1 MGIIIKPL
9 VTEKM
14 TAITEKLNRFG
25 FIVRPEANKLE
36 IKSEI
41 EALYNVTVVDVN
53 TLKYSGKSKS
63 RYTKSGII
71 NGRTN
76 AYKKAIVT
84 LKEGDTID
92 FYSNNISLFTISIKQ
107 QSNTSRTIRIVF
119 YSFNNCG
126 YTVFVSLE
134 INKSVF
140 SLVTTAHIAHCHF
153 TNVVA
158 TTC

>member
-53 TLKYSGKSKS
+53 TLKYSGKKS

-92 FYSNNISLFTISIKQ
+92 FYSNI
-107 QSNTSRTIRIVF
+107 
-119 YSFNNCG
+119 
-126 YTVFVSLE
+126 
-134 INKSVF
+134 
-140 SLVTTAHIAHCHF
+140 
-153 TNVVA
+153 
-158 TTC
+158 

>member
-9 VTEKM
+9 

-36 IKSEI
+36 IKNEI

-53 TLKYSGKSKS
+53 TLRYSGKSKS

-76 AYKKAIVT
+76 AYKKAVVT

-92 FYSNNISLFTISIKQ
+92 FYSNI
-107 QSNTSRTIRIVF
+107 
-119 YSFNNCG
+119 
-126 YTVFVSLE
+126 
-134 INKSVF
+134 
-140 SLVTTAHIAHCHF
+140 
-153 TNVVA
+153 
-158 TTC
+158 